1 MGKLRKVTFSHVLS
15 ENYSSNKFCYNEV
28 LKDCYLSLDMKRIKG
43 DEICRTYSMNWT
55 VEKRVLIF
63 DP

>member
-1 MGKLRKVTFSHVLS
+1 MGKLRKFSSVMCCLRITHQIVC
-15 ENYSSNKFCYNEV
+15 YSEV
-28 LKDCYLSLDMKRIKG
+28 LKDWYLSLDMKRIKG
-43 DEICRTYSMNWT
+43 DEMYKTYSMNWT